1 MSRGEPRVPRRLFF
15 CADICSISGRGQ
27 CCAGGFH
34 SIDSRLQSHEPM
46 ADRSPVDV
54 PGFLDVDELLDRATV
69 AHRPQIP
76 KIFLFVGGIAL
87 VLMAAAYL
95 APTGANAVRLI
106 EILFPLL
113 ALGLVAATLFSS
125 TLAIR
130 RHRNEV
136 RQLEAVEEFIQL
148 RNWTGAGM
156 AIEGLFVGPEPA
168 RNPLIRSQGLIFLSV
183 VLARYGRF
191 TDAITV
197 QNYLLENIPFDPGT
211 EYALRIGRVMA
222 MLRED
227 HLFDADRAINELRR
241 LADRSGQN
249 PDATAGLTLV
259 EMYRDV
265 KTGHPAEAIDLFESK
280 LATMR
285 DRLGHR
291 VADAYGLVSR
301 AYDLLDRATDARLAW
316 ARATQLAP
324 AMELVRRYPE
334 LNACATKYETAGAPK
349 GM

>member
-1 MSRGEPRVPRRLFF
+1 
-15 CADICSISGRGQ
+15 
-27 CCAGGFH
+27 
-34 SIDSRLQSHEPM
+34 M
-46 ADRSPVDV
+46 ADRTPPAL
-54 PGFLDVDELLDRATV
+54 PGFLNVEHLLDRANA

-76 KIFLFVGGIAL
+76 KLFFFVGGVAL

-95 APTGANAVRLI
+95 SPTGTNVVRLL

-113 ALGLVAATLFSS
+113 ALGLVGAMLYSS
-125 TLAIR
+125 TNAVR
-130 RHRNEV
+130 KHRGEV

-148 RNWTGAGM
+148 RQWGSAGM
-156 AIEGLFVGPEPA
+156 AIDGLFNGDEPA
-168 RNPLIRSQGLIFLSV
+168 RSPLVRSQALIFLSV

-197 QNYLLENIPFDPGT
+197 QNFLLENVPFDPGT
-211 EYALRIGRVMA
+211 DYALRVGRVMA

-241 LADRSGQN
+241 LTDRSGQN

-265 KTGHPAEAIDLFESK
+265 KTGHPVEAVELFESRMET
-280 LATMR
+280 LS

-291 VADAYGLVSR
+291 VADAYALVSR
-301 AYDLLDRATDARLAW
+301 AYDLLDRTTEAQAAW
-316 ARATQLAP
+316 KRATQLAP
-324 AMELVRRYPE
+324 AMELARRYPE
-334 LNACATKYETAGAPK
+334 LIACTTKYEPTTAPK